1 MERERDT
8 LSEDLTVVGLILIIL
23 VMCSVLFIKIYK
35 IEKELIQA
43 KELVV
48 ELDEEVNNAYV
59 MVQSLNDEL
68 DRVDKI
74 NNLDNLLKELSQVKS
89 NHKLTL
95 VVCFTESSLNKKAVH
110 TGWYNKNITGHLC
123 GIKNHWIDIIPELN
137 HDNINTLYGGSL
149 VINYLLEKHNNNL
162 FLAIKEF
169 KGAEKN
175 LTTTYKTIKL
185 YRKIQHKQY

>member
-1 MERERDT
+1 MNQERLIDE
-8 LSEDLTVVGLILIIL
+8 LVVVGLLFIIIVITPVYLSKFIIL
-23 VMCSVLFIKIYK
+23 DRKLT
-35 IEKELIQA
+35 QA

-74 NNLDNLLKELSQVKS
+74 NKLDKLLKELSQVKS
-89 NHKLTL
+89 NPKLTL

-110 TGWYNKNITGHLC
+110 TGWYNKNITGPLC

-137 HDNINTLYGGSL
+137 QANINTLYGGSL

-185 YRKIQHKQY
+185 YRYIQHKQY

>member
-1 MERERDT
+1 MEKDT
-8 LSEDLTVVGLILIIL
+8 LIEDLTVVGLILIIL
-23 VMCSVLFIKIYK
+23 VICSVLFTKIYK
-35 IEKELIQA
+35 IEKDLIQA

-74 NNLDNLLKELSQVKS
+74 NKLDKLLKELSQVKS
-89 NHKLTL
+89 NPKLTL

-110 TGWYNKNITGHLC
+110 TGWYNKNITGPLC

-137 HDNINTLYGGSL
+137 QANINTLYGGSL

>member
-1 MERERDT
+1 MNQERLIDE
-8 LSEDLTVVGLILIIL
+8 LVVVGLMFIIIVITPVYLSKYIIL
-23 VMCSVLFIKIYK
+23 DRKLT
-35 IEKELIQA
+35 QA

-74 NNLDNLLKELSQVKS
+74 NKLDKLLKELSQVKS
-89 NHKLTL
+89 NPKLTL

-110 TGWYNKNITGHLC
+110 TGWYNKNITGPLC

-137 HDNINTLYGGSL
+137 HTNINTLYGGSL

>member
-1 MERERDT
+1 MEKDT
-8 LSEDLTVVGLILIIL
+8 LVEKLIVIGLVLIIL
-23 VMCSVLFIKIYK
+23 AIPSILVIKIYK

-48 ELDEEVNNAYV
+48 ELEDEVNNAYV

-74 NNLDNLLKELSQVKS
+74 KKLDNLLKELSQVKS
-89 NHKLTL
+89 NPKLTL

-110 TGWYNKNITGHLC
+110 TGWYNKNITGPLC
-123 GIKNHWIDIIPELN
+123 GLKSHWIDIIPELN
-137 HDNINTLYGGSL
+137 QANINTLYGGSL

-175 LTTTYKTIKL
+175 LTTTYKTINL
-185 YRKIQHKQY
+185 YRKIQKL

>member
-1 MERERDT
+1 MSTERLNDE
-8 LSEDLTVVGLILIIL
+8 LTITGLIFIFL
-23 VMCSVLFIKIYK
+23 VLVPLMYIKIVK
-35 IEKELIQA
+35 VKNELNQA

-74 NNLDNLLKELSQVKS
+74 NNLDKLLKELSQVKS

-95 VVCFTESSLNKKAVH
+95 VVCFTESSLNKKVVH
-110 TGWYNKNITGHLC
+110 TGWYNKNITGSLC

-149 VINYLLEKHNNNL
+149 VINYLLKKHNNNL

-185 YRKIQHKQY
+185 YRKIQNL